1 MLKLSD
7 LRKTTRR
14 SSTEGVRNV
23 HPKLMRDRSLAP
35 RIELATRYLEGMLSR
50 PRREL
55 DQEVVV
61 QLFGDHKLA
70 RCIVACLATSYR
82 HRARTFEEILAAAQV
97 EALAARN
104 ITSASELRLWL
115 YRRANG
121 VLPGF
126 VGGVERVPFLREA
139 GEDLGLTVEQIETL
153 ITLDAP
159 ANAILARSGPIPSAD
174 DIIARFNYEVVAAL
188 LANASL
194 VRLSLHRAPQDA
206 DAIRELCVRMDVRAA
221 LSGRELVLHGRQDA
235 LNGWA
240 RHGARLVR
248 LLSALLA
255 CGLAA
260 RSGEAAIAAPT
271 GDEWHLRLDEEMLGY
286 LGAAS
291 TRDEAMFAT
300 ETLLAGW
307 CESDA
312 IAAEFS
318 TVRRGGHADGWRL
331 RRATEP
337 LVLDGAVVPALF
349 VCLRGEHRVP
359 LVPMPAS
366 TAHHARLRAVAQRY
380 PLVALQ
386 LGARDETEQ
395 HNSEGLQTLAFARGV
410 GRPAGGNAFDTA
422 SGIDALPGLLRRA
435 VAGVERRADVA
446 RLEALCEEARQSG
459 VVSEPKLAKQLGC
472 SEEEVAARLAL
483 PAARTVRQAQH
494 LQYVEGF
501 GLCSAE
507 VLTRAQAAAADVA
520 TMRENP
526 QVGSAW
532 MLRVLGRKLRE
543 VTGASEGIECLIAY
557 LGAA

>member
-1 MLKLSD
+1 MLKLAD
-7 LRKTTRR
+7 IRKTTRR

-35 RIELATRYLEGMLSR
+35 RIELAIRYLEGMLGR

-82 HRARTFEEILAAAQV
+82 HRARTFGEILAAPAV
-97 EALAARN
+97 EALAARG
-104 ITSASELRLWL
+104 IAGSSELRLWL
-115 YRRANG
+115 YRRANH

-126 VGGVERVPFLREA
+126 VGGPERVPFLRDA
-139 GEDLGLTVEQIETL
+139 GEELGLTLDQIETL

-174 DIIARFNYEVVAAL
+174 DIIARFNYDVIAAL

-194 VRLSLHRAPQDA
+194 VRLSLQRSPHAAEQ
-206 DAIRELCVRMDVRAA
+206 IRELCARMDVRAA

-248 LLSALLA
+248 LLSSLLA
-255 CGLAA
+255 CGLTA
-260 RSGEAAIAAPT
+260 RSGEAAIVAPT

-291 TRDEAMFAT
+291 TRDEALFAT

-307 CESDA
+307 GEADA
-312 IAAEFS
+312 IATDFS
-318 TVRRGGHADGWRL
+318 AVRRAGNAGGWRL

-337 LVLDGAVVPALF
+337 LVMDGAVVPAIF

-359 LVPMPAS
+359 LVPLPANAAS
-366 TAHHARLRAVAQRY
+366 RARLRTVAQRY

-386 LGARDETEQ
+386 LAADTLPALTSAEQLPHLTFTRRSHTDDPQNAGTE
-395 HNSEGLQTLAFARGV
+395 
-410 GRPAGGNAFDTA
+410 
-422 SGIDALPGLLRRA
+422 ALPALLQRA
-435 VAGVERRADVA
+435 VAGVERRADEA
-446 RLEALCEEARQSG
+446 RLEAVCEEARQSG
-459 VVSEPKLAKQLGC
+459 VVTEPKLAKQLGC
-472 SEEEVAARLAL
+472 SEEEVAARFEL
-483 PAARTVRQAQH
+483 PVARAVRQSQN

-507 VLTRAQAAAADVA
+507 VLTQAQAAAADVA

>member
-1 MLKLSD
+1 MLKLAD
-7 LRKTTRR
+7 IRKTTRR
-14 SSTEGVRNV
+14 SNTEGVRNV

-35 RIELATRYLEGMLSR
+35 RIELAIRYLEGMLGR

-82 HRARTFEEILAAAQV
+82 HRARTFDEVLTASQV
-97 EALAARN
+97 EALTACG
-104 ITSASELRLWL
+104 ITNASELRLWL

-126 VGGVERVPFLREA
+126 VGGVERVPFLREV
-139 GEDLGLTVEQIETL
+139 GEELGLSVEQIETL

-174 DIIARFNYEVVAAL
+174 DIIARFNYEVIAAL

-194 VRLSLHRAPQDA
+194 VRLSLQRSPHDA
-206 DAIRELCVRMDVRAA
+206 THIRELCSRADVRAA

-260 RSGEAAIAAPT
+260 RSGEAAIVAPT

-291 TRDEAMFAT
+291 TPDEALFAT
-300 ETLLAGW
+300 ETLLTAW
-307 CESDA
+307 EASDA
-312 IAAEFS
+312 VAAGFS
-318 TVRRGGHADGWRL
+318 AVRRGGNSGGWRL

-359 LVPMPAS
+359 LVPMPSSA
-366 TAHHARLRAVAQRY
+366 ANHARLRAVGQRH
-380 PLVALQ
+380 PLVALR
-386 LGARDETEQ
+386 LGASDAPGQ
-395 HNSEGLQTLAFARGV
+395 PSEGVPCVTFARGA
-410 GRPAGGNAFDTA
+410 GRMDGEHAAG
-422 SGIDALPGLLRRA
+422 IEALPALLQRA

-459 VVSEPKLAKQLGC
+459 VVTEPKLAKQLGC
-472 SEEEVAARLAL
+472 SEEEVAARLEL
-483 PAARTVRQAQH
+483 PVARTVRQAQD

>member
-1 MLKLSD
+1 MLKLTD
-7 LRKTTRR
+7 IRKTTRR
-14 SSTEGVRNV
+14 SGTDGVRNV
-23 HPKLMRDRSLAP
+23 HPKLMRDHSLAP
-35 RIELATRYLEGMLSR
+35 RIELAIRYLEGMLDH

-82 HRARTFEEILAAAQV
+82 HRARTFDEIVAAPQV
-97 EALAARN
+97 AALAEQG
-104 ITSASELRLWL
+104 ITGPSELRLWL
-115 YRRANG
+115 YRRANSM
-121 VLPGF
+121 LPGF
-126 VGGVERVPFLREA
+126 VGGVERVSFLHDA
-139 GEDLGLTVEQIETL
+139 GEEFGLTLDEIETL

-159 ANAILARSGPIPSAD
+159 ANAILARSGPIPSAA

-194 VRLSLHRAPQDA
+194 VRLSLHRSPHDA
-206 DAIRELCVRMDVRAA
+206 EQIRELCTRMDVRAA

-260 RSGEAAIAAPT
+260 RSGEAAIVAPT

-291 TRDEAMFAT
+291 TRDEVLFAT

-307 CESDA
+307 CEADA
-312 IAAEFS
+312 IAADFS
-318 TVRRGGHADGWRL
+318 AVRRAGSADRWRL

-337 LVLDGAVVPALF
+337 LVMDGAVVPAIF

-359 LVPMPAS
+359 LVPMPSSAAS
-366 TAHHARLRAVAQRY
+366 RARLRAIAQRY
-380 PLVALQ
+380 PLIAL
-386 LGARDETEQ
+386 R
-395 HNSEGLQTLAFARGV
+395 LASDIPFAVSNLEDLPYLVFARHGH
-410 GRPAGGNAFDTA
+410 ADAEHHLSTE
-422 SGIDALPGLLRRA
+422 ALPAILQRA
-435 VAGVERRADVA
+435 VAGVERRADEA
-446 RLEALCEEARQSG
+446 RFEAVCEEARQSG
-459 VVSEPKLAKQLGC
+459 VVTEPKLAKRLGC
-472 SEEEVAARLAL
+472 SEEEVAARLEL
-483 PAARTVRQAQH
+483 PAARTVRQEQN

-501 GLCSAE
+501 GLCSTE

>member
-1 MLKLSD
+1 MLKLAD
-7 LRKTTRR
+7 IRKTTRR

-35 RIELATRYLEGMLSR
+35 RIELAIRYLEGMLGR

-61 QLFGDHKLA
+61 QLFGDHRLA

-82 HRARTFEEILAAAQV
+82 HRAHTFDEVLTASQV
-97 EALAARN
+97 EALIARDLTN
-104 ITSASELRLWL
+104 PSVLRLWL

-126 VGGVERVPFLREA
+126 VGGAERVPFLREA
-139 GEDLGLTVEQIETL
+139 GEELGLSVEQIETL

-174 DIIARFNYEVVAAL
+174 DIIARFNYEVIAAL

-194 VRLSLHRAPQDA
+194 VRLSLQRSPHDA
-206 DAIRELCVRMDVRAA
+206 AHIRELCARMDVRAA

-248 LLSALLA
+248 LLSTLLA

-260 RSGEAAIAAPT
+260 RSGEAAIVAPT

-291 TRDEAMFAT
+291 TRDEPFFAT

-307 CESDA
+307 DASDA
-312 IAAEFS
+312 VAAGFNV
-318 TVRRGGHADGWRL
+318 VRRGGNAGGWRL

-359 LVPMPAS
+359 LVPTPSSA
-366 TAHHARLRAVAQRY
+366 ANHARLRAVAQRY
-380 PLVALQ
+380 PLVMLR
-386 LGARDETEQ
+386 LGAHDEPELPG
-395 HNSEGLQTLAFARGV
+395 EELPCVVFARGA
-410 GRPAGGNAFDTA
+410 GRMDGEHAAG
-422 SGIDALPGLLRRA
+422 IEALPALLHRA
-435 VAGVERRADVA
+435 VAGAERRADVA

-459 VVSEPKLAKQLGC
+459 VVTEPKLAKQLGC
-472 SEEEVAARLAL
+472 SEEEVAARLEL
-483 PAARTVRQAQH
+483 PVARRVRQAQN

-507 VLTRAQAAAADVA
+507 VLTRAQAAAADIA